1 MVLRDHF
8 VCESCDY
15 EWRTKKDIGEPA
27 VCPKCKKEIII
38 NRSLKIRKTEE
49 KLEKER
55 RSLEN
60 SEKELKEIAGREL
73 KKFYNSH
80 QFIYRWVQT
89 RWIFVTLGAII
100 AFLWKPLI
108 GTIFIILGFGGIVTL
123 ENVKEKL
130 GLKKR
135 VIPSIEKVAKV
146 GIIKGKGKYF
156 INEGGDII
164 KEYNGLTERIA
175 KVGIKKQGG
184 YVYFVDDEG
193 DISRREYL

>member
-1 MVLRDHF
+1 MALRDQF
-8 VCESCDY
+8 VCEYCDY
-15 EWRTKKDIGEPA
+15 EWRTKKDVGEPA
-27 VCPKCKKEIII
+27 ICPRCKKEKII
-38 NRSLKIRKTEE
+38 NRSLNTRRLEE

-60 SEKELKEIAGREL
+60 SEKELKEIAEREL
-73 KKFYNSH
+73 KKFYKSH
-80 QFIYRWVQT
+80 QSIHRWVQT

-100 AFLWKPLI
+100 IFLGKPLL
-108 GTIFIILGFGGIVTL
+108 GTICIILGFGGIVTL

-156 INEGGDII
+156 INEGGEII

-175 KVGIKKQGG
+175 KVGIKKQEG
-184 YVYFVDDEG
+184 YVYFVDNEG